1 MIDTTEEA
9 LKNLRRAGIRTF
21 LTLIGIVIGIGA
33 IVALLSVGAGVTQTF
48 ETQFES
54 IGSNTIMVAPGD
66 AFNLQANTTVKLTD
80 NDIRNIKTISTVK
93 DVIREYA
100 TPVAVEFNN
109 EIKSSVL
116 FTVDD
121 EGFSFFTDTD
131 FLTLAEGRW
140 IEPGEKSSI
149 MISEAMA
156 ENVFGREINL
166 RKQLMI
172 NGKNYKVVGLF
183 KLSAA
188 MAGMAGG
195 GGGFMFTTIEGFER
209 IIPAENP
216 VEMIVKTT
224 STDVAEST
232 ADEIKD
238 YFEDKYGKKSV
249 TVLTMEQSIEQIG
262 SMLGMLT
269 LFIVGIAG
277 ISLIVGGI
285 GIMNAMV
292 TSVMERTKEIGLY
305 KAIGASDNKVLMIFL
320 LEAAF
325 IGLLGGLIG
334 VGVGLAGA
342 QLITAIAN
350 ASNFPIQSVIIPEII
365 IGALAFSMIVGIAS
379 GVYPARRA
387 AKLDP
392 VEALRYE

>member
-1 MIDTTEEA
+1 MIDVVEES
-9 LKNLRRAGIRTF
+9 LKNLQRAGIRTF
-21 LTLIGIVIGIGA
+21 LTLIGIVIGIAA
-33 IVALLSVGAGVTQTF
+33 IVALLSVGAGVSQTF

-54 IGSNTIMVAPGD
+54 IGTNTVMVAPGD
-66 AFNLQANTTVKLTD
+66 AFNLQGGTTVKITD
-80 NDIRNIKTISTVK
+80 SDIRNIKTIPAVK

-109 EIKSSVL
+109 EIKSSVF

-140 IEPGEKSSI
+140 VEPGEISAI
-149 MISEAMA
+149 MISENMA
-156 ENVFGREINL
+156 KNSFDREINL
-166 RKQLMI
+166 RKQLNI
-172 NGKNYKVVGLF
+172 NGENYKVVGIF

-195 GGGFMFTTIEGFER
+195 GGGMIFTTIEGFER
-209 IIPAENP
+209 ISSAENP

-224 STDVAEST
+224 SSDVAEET
-232 ADEIKD
+232 ADDILE

-249 TVLTMEQSIEQIG
+249 TVLTMEQSIEQVN

-269 LFIVGIAG
+269 IFIVGIAG
-277 ISLIVGGI
+277 ISLVVGGI

-305 KAIGASDNKVLMIFL
+305 KAIGASDKKVLSIFL

-334 VGVGLAGA
+334 VGIGLGGA
-342 QLITAIAN
+342 QLITLIAN
-350 ASNFPIQSVIIPEII
+350 ASNFPIQSVIVPEII
-365 IGALAFSMIVGIAS
+365 IGALAFSMIVGILS

-392 VEALRYE
+392 VDALRYE

>member
-1 MIDTTEEA
+1 MFDVFTESI
-9 LKNLRRAGIRTF
+9 KNLQRAGIRTF

-66 AFNLQANTTVKLTD
+66 AFNLQSTTTVKLTD
-80 NDIRNIKTISTVK
+80 IDVRNIKSLLTVK
-93 DVIREYA
+93 DVIREYG

-109 EIKSSVL
+109 EIKSSL
-116 FTVDD
+116 FFTVDD
-121 EGFSFFTDTD
+121 EGFTFFTDTD
-131 FLTLAEGRW
+131 FLELVEGRW
-140 IEPGEKSSI
+140 IEPGELSSI
-149 MISEAMA
+149 MISESMA
-156 ENVFGREINL
+156 ENSFEREINL
-166 RKQLMI
+166 KKQLSI
-172 NGKNYKVVGLF
+172 NGENYKVVGLF

-188 MAGMAGG
+188 MAGIAGG
-195 GGGFMFTTIEGFER
+195 GGMIFTTIEGFER
-209 IIPAENP
+209 ITPAENP
-216 VEMIVKTT
+216 LEMIVKTT
-224 STDVAEST
+224 STEVAEET
-232 ADEIKD
+232 ADEILE

-269 LFIVGIAG
+269 IFIVGIAS

-305 KAIGASDNKVLMIFL
+305 KALGASNNKILTIFL

-325 IGLLGGLIG
+325 IGLLGGVIG
-334 VGVGLAGA
+334 ALFGLAGA
-342 QLITAIAN
+342 QLITIIAN
-350 ASNFPIQSVIIPEII
+350 ASNFPIQSVIIPEIV
-365 IGALAFSMIVGIAS
+365 IGALAFSMIVGMLS
-379 GVYPARRA
+379 GVYPAMRA

>member
-1 MIDTTEEA
+1 MFDIFAEA
-9 LKNLRRAGIRTF
+9 IKNLQRAGIRTF

-66 AFNLQANTTVKLTD
+66 AFNLQSSTSVKLTD
-80 NDIRNIKTISTVK
+80 VDVRNIKSLLTVK
-93 DVIREYA
+93 DVIREYG

-109 EIKSSVL
+109 ETKSSL
-116 FTVDD
+116 FFTVDD
-121 EGFSFFTDTD
+121 DGFSFFTDTD
-131 FLTLAEGRW
+131 FLELAEGRW
-140 IEPGEKSSI
+140 IEPGELSSI
-149 MISEAMA
+149 MISESMA
-156 ENVFGREINL
+156 ENSFGREINL
-166 RKQLMI
+166 RKQLSI
-172 NGKNYKVVGLF
+172 NGENYKVVGLF

-195 GGGFMFTTIEGFER
+195 GGGMIFTTIEGFER
-209 IIPAENP
+209 ITSAENP
-216 VEMIVKTT
+216 IEMIVKTT
-224 STDVAEST
+224 STEVAEET
-232 ADEIKD
+232 ADEILE

-269 LFIVGIAG
+269 IFIVGIAG
-277 ISLIVGGI
+277 ISLVVGGI

-305 KAIGASDNKVLMIFL
+305 KAIGASNNKILTIFL

-325 IGLLGGLIG
+325 IGLLGGIIG
-334 VGVGLAGA
+334 ALFGLAGA
-342 QLITAIAN
+342 QLITIIAN
-350 ASNFPIQSVIIPEII
+350 ASNFPIQSVIIPEIV
-365 IGALAFSMIVGIAS
+365 IGALAFSMIVGMLS
-379 GVYPARRA
+379 GVYPAMRA